1 MTLGLLDPSRRVH
14 IAKLETRMH
23 RGLRPMND
31 TATTKPEDVG
41 LSVNRIERVERWMR
55 EQVSNRRLAGVE
67 VMINRRG
74 YTAFHRCHG
83 KRDLARN
90 AEATPDTIYRIYSMT
105 KPLTAVAIMMLYE
118 EGRFQLDD
126 PITRY
131 LPTFADQRVFAG
143 GGYGAVMTEP
153 AMRDI
158 TFRDLLTHTSGLT
171 YGFMQA
177 TPIDAVYRA
186 QKLDL
191 PGSEE
196 PLGDIMARLGKV
208 PLIAQPGTEW
218 NYSISTDVLGHLVA
232 VISGRPFDEFLR
244 ERVIRPLDMVDTDFF
259 VPSPKIDRFAANYKK
274 GPDGRVELLEDS
286 PTTRFLQPSK
296 APSGGGGLVGTARDY
311 MRFCQ
316 MLLRQGA
323 HGSTRLLGRKTVEL
337 MTMNHLEGDMAAMG
351 QPRFAESN
359 YHGIGFGLGFSVMLN
374 PVKAQIVGS
383 PGEYAWGGMAST
395 AFWIDPLED
404 MAVVMMTQ
412 LTPSSTY
419 PIRRELRVLAY
430 QSIIDWLASQLVVY
444 EAR

>member
-1 MTLGLLDPSRRVH
+1 MAGEPASGDARLARAEPTSANCD
-14 IAKLETRMH
+14 LETAYTED
-23 RGLRPMND
+23 RGPMSEC
-31 TATTKPEDVG
+31 ATTRPEDVG
-41 LSVNRIERVERWMR
+41 FSLSRIERVESWMR
-55 EQVSNRRLAGVE
+55 EQVSAGRLAGVE

-74 YTAFHRCHG
+74 HTSFHRCHG

-90 AEATPDTIYRIYSMT
+90 ADATPDTIYRIYSMT

-126 PITRY
+126 SITRY
-131 LPTFADQRVFAG
+131 LPAFANQRVFAG

-171 YGFMQA
+171 YGFIQA

-186 QKLDL
+186 QKLEL

-196 PLGDIMARLGKV
+196 PLGDIMERLAKV
-208 PLIAQPGTEW
+208 PLIAQPGTQW

-232 VISGRPFDEFLR
+232 VISDRPFDEFLR

-259 VPSPKIDRFAANYKK
+259 VPSPKINRFAANYEK
-274 GPDGRVELLEDS
+274 GSDGQPQLLEDPETS
-286 PTTRFLQPSK
+286 RFLQPPK
-296 APSGGGGLVGTARDY
+296 APSGGGGLVSTARDY

-323 HGSTRLLGRKTVEL
+323 HESTRLLGRKTAEL
-337 MTMNHLEGDMAAMG
+337 MTMNHLNGDMAAMG

-359 YHGIGFGLGFSVMLN
+359 YHGIGFGLGFSVMLD
-374 PVKAQIVGS
+374 PAKAQIVGS
-383 PGEYAWGGMAST
+383 PGEYGWGGMAST
-395 AFWIDPLED
+395 AFWIDPRED

-430 QSIIDWLASQLVVY
+430 QSIID
-444 EAR
+444 